1 MNAPALSHRRV
12 AALDLSK
19 KKTGIAWGEV
29 GAKPIGTALVMGDQK
44 LPEGAMLYKLA
55 TEIAKVVI
63 ENQCGF
69 VIFSE
74 FYASKNMQTVR
85 TNAAVRGA
93 VMAILGSKGIEAIPV
108 AEISARKAAG
118 VDITKRKE
126 HEPKNGWMKDRVKAF
141 LTDVGLG
148 QLGEDEGDAAV
159 LLMGAWAVI
168 EIG

>member
-1 MNAPALSHRRV
+1 MNRRV

-29 GAKPIGTALVMGDQK
+29 GAKPLGTAVVLGDPK

-55 TEIAKVVI
+55 TDVARVVL

-93 VMAILGSKGIEAIPV
+93 VMAILGSKGIEAMPIP
-108 AEISARKAAG
+108 EITARKAAG
-118 VDITKRKE
+118 VDISKRKP
-126 HEPKNGWMKDRVKAF
+126 HEPKNGWMKERAKAF
-141 LTDVGLG
+141 LTEIGLG
-148 QLGEDEGDAAV
+148 HLSEDEGDAAV
-159 LLMGAWAVI
+159 LLLGGHAVI